1 MKAVITAAGSGTR
14 LRPLTDHTPKCLL
27 DIAGY
32 TTLGL
37 SVENILKQGI
47 DEFVLVVGF
56 EHNKIREY
64 LKANYSAAK
73 VEYILN
79 EDYETTNS
87 LYSFWMTRD
96 AINGDSLLLLDG
108 DIIFGQNVVEA
119 VLNCK
124 YDNCLSYRS
133 GIEVVEEDM
142 KLVVDNEG
150 IVTQISK
157 KIDLEIA
164 SGESIAIQKFSKE
177 GVRQL
182 IKAANELVVEEKIVN
197 DWYEGAFQRMID
209 NGAEIGSITV
219 DESTCFEIDTFEDI
233 EYAKKYIIP
242 SLQKD

>member
-64 LKANYSAAK
+64 LKTNYPAAK

-119 VLNCK
+119 VLSCK
-124 YDNCLSYRS
+124 HDNCLSYRS

-142 KLVVDNEG
+142 KLVVDNDG

-164 SGESIAIQKFSKE
+164 SGESIAIQKFSKD
-177 GVRQL
+177 GVKQL

-209 NGAEIGSITV
+209 NGAEIGSTVV

-242 SLQKD
+242 SL